1 MKNLILFLTM
11 FLLSASVFAQPNP
24 KNIPP
29 HSRPKTVVEPSPK
42 TTYPPVD
49 ATVAPCQMTVADGP
63 TINGVKLGL
72 TPDELGKTF
81 KIKITPGE
89 PNKLE
94 VSSFLI
100 GEKNKSALPN
110 GIKIINLHFFNNRLY
125 YAQIDIDNAVAK
137 KTAANYALALSDKQ
151 HFSRAW
157 FRASYEQAA
166 NVDTVYLF
174 CPQELRFTVHLDSAF
189 DLLQLEMLDLKTS
202 GQITQKRN
210 PTNGSKSQ

>member
-29 HSRPKTVVEPSPK
+29 HSRPKTVVEPSPE

-81 KIKITPGE
+81 KIKITPTE
-89 PNKLE
+89 PAHNCQPFSLPWRYRYQ
-94 VSSFLI
+94 
-100 GEKNKSALPN
+100 SA
-110 GIKIINLHFFNNRLY
+110 
-125 YAQIDIDNAVAK
+125 
-137 KTAANYALALSDKQ
+137 
-151 HFSRAW
+151 
-157 FRASYEQAA
+157 
-166 NVDTVYLF
+166 
-174 CPQELRFTVHLDSAF
+174 
-189 DLLQLEMLDLKTS
+189 
-202 GQITQKRN
+202 RN
-210 PTNGSKSQ
+210 TNGY